1 MNNLRGYNKKT
12 VNTNEDI
19 IFNAIDWKSYDIIDE
34 NDEDSN
40 EDNDDED
47 AEYDSDDGEK
57 KPKKKCKY
65 TVRCFGV
72 NRNGES
78 VHLKINN
85 FKPYFY
91 IQIPD
96 NWTKAKWTKLITIVK
111 ERMPWY
117 AQNSIYEYTIE
128 KKKNLYWFKN
138 NKLDTFLKIVFNNN
152 KGMSACERIFREPI
166 KMSGETH
173 LFELFCSNID
183 PILSLLHTN
192 NLLASG
198 WIICRKGKY
207 LRCIES
213 NCQIDIEAD
222 WTNVEFIDIEE
233 IAPLIVASFDIE
245 CKSKDGSFPNASR
258 PEDEIIQIGTTVHK
272 YGEKEVSFKHIATLK
287 KCNPIEGAVVESYE
301 TEVDLL
307 IGWKKFILALD
318 PDIMTGWNILG
329 FDFKYIY
336 DRVVYHNIENRFLT
350 MCKVKNKPGKY
361 TEKKLESSALG
372 ENLLKY
378 IDFDGRII
386 VDLMKYVQKEAKLDS
401 YKLDA
406 VAEHYLDEH
415 KVDLSP
421 KELFENYKIGT
432 PEKITEIAVYC
443 IQDCVLCNRLMIKLE
458 VVPNNVGMSN
468 VCHVPFYWL
477 FLRGQ
482 GVKIQSLVSK
492 FSMEKEFL
500 IPRIK
505 CEVYTMKYGRLETYR
520 WLFNTHKKKYS
531 KQWIETYIV
540 KLKDETVCDKIAFI
554 KSIDEVHSYMRELS
568 GQGIE
573 ISDDTVIEL
582 KEYVDGT
589 YEGAIVLEPTPQ
601 MYLDIPVSVLDFAS
615 LYPSS
620 MISENISHN
629 TLVWIKYYD
638 KNGEMSKFYGS
649 YEYDNL
655 PGITY
660 NDVEFE
666 NFSKVNDVKVSDGR
680 VVCRYADNVD
690 GVIPNILDML
700 LFARRKTRASIDYK
714 LGLRA
719 DGSYIQGFFKEKD
732 EHYEFTEYKQKPVLV
747 PKSEIVEI
755 KQKYQPFQQAV
766 IDGLQLAYKITA
778 NSLYGQ
784 VGAGT
789 SAIYLKEL
797 AACTTATGRKLITF
811 SRDYIEKTFKHAKV
825 VYGDTD
831 SVFINFKPHWE
842 KELGLKL
849 EGRDALVKSIELA
862 MESGH
867 QITALL
873 KKPHDLEYEK
883 TFFPFIQFAK
893 KRYVGNLYEENP
905 DKFKEKSMGIAL
917 KRRDF
922 AEITKKIYGGCIKI
936 LLNERDFQKSIQF
949 FIDEC
954 KKLLKGEVDIK
965 DLIISKTLRS
975 SYANPEGIAHYMLN
989 KRIQKREPGKEY
1001 STNERIP
1008 YVYVQT
1014 KPKRGVKELQA
1025 DKIEHPSYILNNP
1038 NIKPDFR
1045 YYLDHQVKNACI
1057 QLFGLGLEQIPGYK
1071 NGWLD
1076 ETKLRNLDEEKRR
1089 DKLIALKE
1097 AETERLLIGRILIE
1111 DDNKRNGNAM
1121 ISKFFTPVSRDTM
1134 LQMQEIYGNNEE
1146 EPEWKKMIKRKKEE
1160 GVGKGMIEE
1169 KYINNEIDEVNEEE
1183 QTKVPKESPK
1193 EMIMRLKKK
1202 IEKESGVKIED
1213 KTKVIKVKK
1222 TLK

>member
-1 MNNLRGYNKKT
+1 MNFLRGYNKIQI
-12 VNTNEDI
+12 NTENDI
-19 IFNAIDWKSYDIIDE
+19 IFNALDWRSYDITDE
-34 NDEDSN
+34 EEEEDVDED
-40 EDNDDED
+40 
-47 AEYDSDDGEK
+47 YDSDDPNAK
-57 KPKKKCKY
+57 KPKKKIKF

-72 NRNGES
+72 NRKGES

-85 FKPYFY
+85 FKPFFFV
-91 IQIPD
+91 QIPD
-96 NWTKAKWTKLITIVK
+96 DWTKAKCTKLVNLVK
-111 ERMPWY
+111 SKMPWY
-117 AQNSIYEYTIE
+117 AQSSICDFKIE

-138 NKLDTFLKIVFNNN
+138 NKEETFLKIIFDNN
-152 KGMSACERIFREPI
+152 KGMNACERAFREPI
-166 KMSGETH
+166 KINNESH

-183 PILSLLHTN
+183 PILSLLHTK

-198 WIICRKGKY
+198 WIICKKGTY
-207 LRCIES
+207 RRCRDS
-213 NCQIDIEAD
+213 NCQIDIESD
-222 WTNVEFIDIEE
+222 WSNVDFIDIEE
-233 IAPLIVASFDIE
+233 IAPYIVASFDIE

-258 PEDEIIQIGTTVHK
+258 PEDEIIQIGTTVHR
-272 YGEKEVSFKHIATLK
+272 YGEKEVSLRHIVTLK
-287 KCNPIEGAVVESYE
+287 KCNEIEGAIVESYD

-336 DRVVYHNIENRFLT
+336 DRAEYHKISNRLFS
-350 MCKVKNKPGKY
+350 MCKVKDKVGKY

-378 IDFDGRII
+378 VDFDGRII

-406 VAEHYLDEH
+406 VAEHYLGEN

-421 KELFENYKIGT
+421 KELFENYNIGT

-443 IQDCVLCNRLMIKLE
+443 IQDCILCNRILIKLE
-458 VVPNNVGMSN
+458 VIPNNVGMSN

-492 FSMEKEFL
+492 FSMEKGFL
-500 IPRIK
+500 IPRVK
-505 CEVYTMKYGRLETYR
+505 CEIYSMKYRELESYG
-520 WLFNTHKKKYS
+520 WLFGSKKNKRS
-531 KQWIETYIV
+531 KQWIDTYIV
-540 KLKDETVCDKIAFI
+540 KLKDETISDKIAYI
-554 KSIDEVHSYMRELS
+554 KSIKEIHSFIRQLKTE
-568 GQGIE
+568 GID
-573 ISDDTVIEL
+573 INDDIVIEL
-582 KEYVDGT
+582 KEFVDGT
-589 YEGAIVLEPTPQ
+589 YEGAIVLDPNPQ
-601 MYLDIPVSVLDFAS
+601 IYLDIPISVLDFAS

-629 TLVWIKYYD
+629 TLVWIKYY
-638 KNGEMSKFYGS
+638 NNNNELTKFFGS

-655 PGITY
+655 PNITY
-660 NDVEFE
+660 NDVEYE
-666 NFSKVNDVKVSDGR
+666 NFSKVNDEKVRDGK
-680 VVCRYADNVD
+680 VICRYADNIE

-714 LGLRA
+714 LGIRA
-719 DGSYIQGFFKEKD
+719 DGSYIQGFFKETD
-732 EHYEFTEYKQKPVLV
+732 THYEFTEYKQKPVLV
-747 PKSEIVEI
+747 HKSEIVEI

-797 AACTTATGRKLITF
+797 AACTTATGRKLIIF
-811 SRDYIEKTFKHAKV
+811 SRDYIEKTYNYAKV

-831 SVFINFKPHWE
+831 SVFINFKEHWE

-862 MESGH
+862 MDSGK
-867 QITALL
+867 QITKLL

-893 KRYVGNLYEENP
+893 KRYVGNLYEDNP

-922 AEITKKIYGGCIKI
+922 AEITKTIYGGCIKI
-936 LLNERDFQKSIQF
+936 LLNERDFQKSIKF

-965 DLIISKTLRS
+965 NLIITKTLRS

-1014 KPKRGVKELQA
+1014 KPKKGVKELQA
-1025 DKIEHPSYILNNP
+1025 DKIEHPSYIMSNP
-1038 NIKPDFR
+1038 SIKPDFR

-1057 QLFGLGLEQIPGYK
+1057 QLFALGLEQIPGYK
-1071 NGWLD
+1071 KGWLD
-1076 ETKLRNLDEEKRR
+1076 ESKLRNLDEEKKR

-1097 AETERLLIGRILIE
+1097 AETERLLIGQILIE
-1111 DDNKRNGNAM
+1111 DNNKRNGNTM
-1121 ISKFFTPVSRDTM
+1121 ISQFFKPVSRDTM

-1146 EPEWKKMIKRKKEE
+1146 EPEWKKMVKKKKEE
-1160 GVGKGMIEE
+1160 GIGKTIIEE
-1169 KYINNEIDEVNEEE
+1169 NDDDVQELEKPID
-1183 QTKVPKESPK
+1183 KLA
-1193 EMIMRLKKK
+1193 MLKKK
-1202 IEKESGVKIED
+1202 IEKESGKKIED
-1213 KTKVIKVKK
+1213 KTKVIKLKK
-1222 TLK
+1222 SLK